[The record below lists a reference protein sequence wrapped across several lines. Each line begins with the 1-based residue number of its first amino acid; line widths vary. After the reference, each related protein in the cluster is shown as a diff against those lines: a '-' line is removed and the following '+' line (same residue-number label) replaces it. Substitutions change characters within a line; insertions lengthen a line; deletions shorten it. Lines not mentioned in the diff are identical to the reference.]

1 MAEVLQPPDYLSASS
16 MTTFLQCPLKF
27 KFSRIDRIKEPAT
40 EPMILGSFVHE
51 ILEEFYK
58 ASADERT
65 FDTARSIGRDLWDSK
80 WAKEADE
87 VGVRDINQ
95 FRWKA
100 WWCIENLFTLED
112 PQQMNLA
119 GVETKVDDTINGV
132 RVLGFV
138 DRYLHDDDGNV
149 VVADYKT
156 GKVPLPK
163 WSADKVFQIMV
174 YVLMLEQML
183 EQPVVSGE
191 IIYLKEGKVVAYEP
205 TQKRRSETIQTI
217 TSVRKEVEDSCEAG
231 AFQTKPSRLC
241 DWCHYKP
248 ICPAWAK

>member
-1 MAEVLQPPDYLSASS
+1 
-16 MTTFLQCPLKF
+16 
-27 KFSRIDRIKEPAT
+27 
-40 EPMILGSFVHE
+40 
-51 ILEEFYK
+51 
-58 ASADERT
+58 
-65 FDTARSIGRDLWDSK
+65 
-80 WAKEADE
+80 
-87 VGVRDINQ
+87 
-95 FRWKA
+95 
-100 WWCIENLFTLED
+100 
-112 PQQMNLA
+112 
-119 GVETKVDDTINGV
+119 
-132 RVLGFV
+132 
-138 DRYLHDDDGNV
+138 
-149 VVADYKT
+149 
-156 GKVPLPK
+156 LPK

-231 AFQTKPSRLC
+231 VFQTKPSRLC